1 LTENSGKSGNKNLLK
16 FNFSPLISILAF
28 TKILMQYTCIRVLAD
43 VNQIKKCRQKIK
55 TVDES
60 LLLLANAFS
69 LVGNDV
75 RIKIL
80 YLLQDAGQLCPCDL
94 SDILG
99 MNISPIS
106 QHLRK
111 LKDSKIINS
120 KKTGQTIF
128 YSISPEYSEILKPV
142 FKLISNNKVLEML

>member
-1 LTENSGKSGNKNLLK
+1 MSS
-16 FNFSPLISILAF
+16 
-28 TKILMQYTCIRVLAD
+28 TCIRVLAD
-43 VNQIKKCRQKIK
+43 INQIKECRQKIK
-55 TVDES
+55 SVDES
-60 LLLLANAFS
+60 LLLLANAFN

-80 YLLQDAGQLCPCDL
+80 YLLQEEGQLCPCDL

-111 LKDSKIINS
+111 LKDSKIIVS

-128 YSISPEYSEILKPV
+128 YSISPEYVEILKPV
-142 FKLISNNKVLEML
+142 FKLITNNKVLEML

>member
-1 LTENSGKSGNKNLLK
+1 MNN
-16 FNFSPLISILAF
+16 
-28 TKILMQYTCIRVLAD
+28 TCIRVLAD
-43 VNQIKKCRQKIK
+43 INQIKQCREKIK
-55 TVDES
+55 GVDES

-80 YLLQDAGQLCPCDL
+80 YLLQEEGQLCPCDI

-99 MNISPIS
+99 MNTSPIS

-111 LKDSKIINS
+111 LKDSKIILA

-128 YSISPEYSEILKPV
+128 YSISPEYTEILKPI
-142 FKLISNNKVLEML
+142 FKLINNNKVLEML

>member
-1 LTENSGKSGNKNLLK
+1 MSS
-16 FNFSPLISILAF
+16 
-28 TKILMQYTCIRVLAD
+28 TCIRVLAD
-43 VNQIKKCRQKIK
+43 INQIKECREKIK

-60 LLLLANAFS
+60 LLLLANAFN

-80 YLLQDAGQLCPCDL
+80 YLFQEERQLCPCDL

-111 LKDSKIINS
+111 LKDSKIIVS

-128 YSISPEYSEILKPV
+128 YSISPEYAEILKPV
-142 FKLISNNKVLEML
+142 FKLITNNKVLEML

>member
-1 LTENSGKSGNKNLLK
+1 MSN
-16 FNFSPLISILAF
+16 
-28 TKILMQYTCIRVLAD
+28 TCIRVLAD
-43 VNQIKKCRQKIK
+43 INQIKECREKVK
-55 TVDES
+55 VVDNS

-69 LVGNDV
+69 LVGNEV

-80 YLLQDAGQLCPCDL
+80 YLLQEEGQLCPCDL

-99 MNISPIS
+99 MNVSPIS

-111 LKDSKIINS
+111 LKDSKIIIS

-128 YSISPEYSEILKPV
+128 YSISPQYLEILKPV
-142 FKLISNNKVLEML
+142 FKLINNNKVLEML

>member
-1 LTENSGKSGNKNLLK
+1 MNN
-16 FNFSPLISILAF
+16 
-28 TKILMQYTCIRVLAD
+28 TCIRVLAD
-43 VNQIKKCRQKIK
+43 VNQIKECREKVK
-55 TVDES
+55 EVDES
-60 LLLLANAFS
+60 LSLLANAFS

-80 YLLQDAGQLCPCDL
+80 YLLQEEGQLCPCDL

-99 MNISPIS
+99 MNISPVS

-111 LKDSKIINS
+111 LKDSKIITY

-128 YSISPEYSEILKPV
+128 YSISSEYSEILKPV
-142 FKLISNNKVLEML
+142 FKLINNNKVLEML

>member
-1 LTENSGKSGNKNLLK
+1 MSE
-16 FNFSPLISILAF
+16 
-28 TKILMQYTCIRVLAD
+28 TCIRVLAD
-43 VNQIKKCRQKIK
+43 INQIKECRAKVK
-55 TVDES
+55 NVNGS
-60 LLLLANAFS
+60 LVLLANAFS

-80 YLLQDAGQLCPCDL
+80 YLLQEEGQLCPCDL

-111 LKDSKIINS
+111 LKDVKIVTA

-128 YSISPEYSEILKPV
+128 YSISREYSEILKPV
-142 FKLISNNKVLEML
+142 FKLINNNKVLEML

>member
-1 LTENSGKSGNKNLLK
+1 MNS
-16 FNFSPLISILAF
+16 A
-28 TKILMQYTCIRVLAD
+28 CIRVLAD
-43 VNQIKKCRQKIK
+43 VNQIKECRQKVK
-55 TVDES
+55 AVDNS

-80 YLLQDAGQLCPCDL
+80 YLLQEEGQLCPCDL

-99 MNISPIS
+99 MNISPVS

-111 LKDSKIINS
+111 LKDSKIITS
-120 KKTGQTIF
+120 KKTGQTVF
-128 YSISPEYSEILKPV
+128 YSISPAYTEILKPV
-142 FKLISNNKVLEML
+142 FKLISNNKVLEMI

>member
-1 LTENSGKSGNKNLLK
+1 MNSS
-16 FNFSPLISILAF
+16 
-28 TKILMQYTCIRVLAD
+28 TCIRVLAD
-43 VNQIKKCRQKIK
+43 FNQIKECREKIR
-55 TVDES
+55 TVDQS
-60 LLLLANAFS
+60 LLLLANTFS

-80 YLLQDAGQLCPCDL
+80 YLLQEEGQLCPCDL

-99 MNISPIS
+99 MNISPVS

-111 LKDSKIINS
+111 LKDAKIITA

-128 YSISPEYSEILKPV
+128 YSISSEYLEILKPV
-142 FKLISNNKVLEML
+142 FKLINNNKVLEML

>member
-1 LTENSGKSGNKNLLK
+1 MADN
-16 FNFSPLISILAF
+16 
-28 TKILMQYTCIRVLAD
+28 TCIRVLAD
-43 VNQIKKCRQKIK
+43 VNQIKECREKVK
-55 TVDES
+55 SLDGS

-80 YLLQDAGQLCPCDL
+80 YLLQEEGQLCPCDL

-99 MNISPIS
+99 MSVSPVS

-111 LKDSKIINS
+111 LKDSKIIIA

-128 YSISPEYSEILKPV
+128 YSISAEYSEILKPV
-142 FKLISNNKVLEML
+142 FKLINNNKVLQMI

>member
-1 LTENSGKSGNKNLLK
+1 MAQN
-16 FNFSPLISILAF
+16 
-28 TKILMQYTCIRVLAD
+28 TCIRVLAD
-43 VNQIKKCRQKIK
+43 INQIKECRNKIK
-55 TVDES
+55 SVDES
-60 LLLLANAFS
+60 LVLLSNAFS

-80 YLLQDAGQLCPCDL
+80 YLLQEEGQLCPCDL

-99 MNISPIS
+99 MNISAVS

-111 LKDSKIINS
+111 LKDGRIIMA

-128 YSISPEYSEILKPV
+128 YSISPAYAEILKPV
-142 FKLISNNKVLEML
+142 FKLINNNKVLDLV

>member
-1 LTENSGKSGNKNLLK
+1 MSG
-16 FNFSPLISILAF
+16 
-28 TKILMQYTCIRVLAD
+28 TCIRVLAD
-43 VNQIKKCRQKIK
+43 INQIKECRQKIK
-55 TVDES
+55 SVDES

-80 YLLQDAGQLCPCDL
+80 YLLQEEGQLCPCDL

-111 LKDSKIINS
+111 LKDSKIIVF

-128 YSISPEYSEILKPV
+128 YSISPEYAEILKPV
-142 FKLISNNKVLEML
+142 FKLINNNKVLEML